1 MNISVYITSY
11 NQQEYLK
18 EAIESVLS
26 QTLLPKE
33 IWVID
38 DASTDGSQETIRNYI
53 NKYPNLIKAHFND
66 TNKGITFCRN
76 KGISLVSEEYATWL
90 DGDDIY
96 LPQKLEIQ
104 AKLIQETKSDVVCT
118 NFYLA
123 EDNISNL
130 VRIWCSDIKQLP
142 SSENIFTNVLSRKFP
157 RSTLFRYELV
167 KTDLLKSVGGYDKKL
182 RIYEDFDFRIR
193 LCKYAKVSFSFL
205 PLSVYRL
212 HSNGLSRAPKELHIV
227 SLTYIFEKYRKDIQN
242 LPKKKKEEVESAIN
256 IYLERFDGVEV
267 EKKRKSLKNSFK
279 SKLKRLIDKM

>member
-96 LPQKLEIQ
+96 LPQK
-104 AKLIQETKSDVVCT
+104 
-118 NFYLA
+118 
-123 EDNISNL
+123 
-130 VRIWCSDIKQLP
+130 
-142 SSENIFTNVLSRKFP
+142 
-157 RSTLFRYELV
+157 
-167 KTDLLKSVGGYDKKL
+167 
-182 RIYEDFDFRIR
+182 
-193 LCKYAKVSFSFL
+193 
-205 PLSVYRL
+205 
-212 HSNGLSRAPKELHIV
+212 
-227 SLTYIFEKYRKDIQN
+227 
-242 LPKKKKEEVESAIN
+242 
-256 IYLERFDGVEV
+256 
-267 EKKRKSLKNSFK
+267 
-279 SKLKRLIDKM
+279 